1 MRRVGRRRC
10 KGVSHMA
17 HATREQDQSWRILVV
32 DDKPHEGIICAT
44 ALQTVRGYEVRQE
57 KSARRALTIARE
69 WRPDLAILDIK
80 MPEMDGFELARRLR
94 ADDCDAHFMFVSS
107 REEEDAQVE
116 GLDLA
121 SDYVVKPFSAR
132 VLLSRVKNIL
142 TLRQKQLADAQRVA
156 ADHERRPQ
164 INAMKKRVHIPGRKK
179 DINLTPVEAQL
190 LQALLDANGRAVSYG
205 ELVRAVWAN
214 GASDETPADPEDTA
228 LSKSNRDTLFAN
240 ISRLRRKI
248 ELDPDAPQLILTV
261 HRVGYRYNL
270 GSE

>member
-1 MRRVGRRRC
+1 
-10 KGVSHMA
+10 A
-17 HATREQDQSWRILVV
+17 LEQAQTWRILVV

-94 ADDCDAHFMFVSS
+94 ADGCDAHYMFVSS

-132 VLLSRVKNIL
+132 ILLSRVKNIL
-142 TLRQKQLADAQRVA
+142 ALRQQMRADAQRAVA
-156 ADHERRPQ
+156 DRDRRPQ
-164 INAMKKRVHIPGRKK
+164 IDKLNQRVHVPGRQK
-179 DINLTPVEAQL
+179 DIDLTPLEVKL
-190 LQALLDANGRAVSYG
+190 LHALLDANGQAVSYD
-205 ELVRAVWAN
+205 ELIRAVWLDDDSA
-214 GASDETPADPEDTA
+214 EADA
-228 LSKSNRDTLFAN
+228 KLSQTESFRSALFAN
-240 ISRLRRKI
+240 ISRLRGKV
-248 ELDPDAPQLILTV
+248 ELDRSVPQLILTV
-261 HRVGYRYNL
+261 QHVGYRYNL
-270 GSE
+270 PAE